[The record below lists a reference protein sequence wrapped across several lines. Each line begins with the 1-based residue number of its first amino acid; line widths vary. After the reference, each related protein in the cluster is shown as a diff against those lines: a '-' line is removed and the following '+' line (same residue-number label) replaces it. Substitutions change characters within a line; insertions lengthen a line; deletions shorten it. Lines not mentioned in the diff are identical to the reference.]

1 MKATALQPGQWL
13 RTSAGT
19 WVQVTAVSR
28 WTQQAGVHNLTIDDI
43 HTYYVVAGSAP
54 VLVHNTGPCDIDA
67 ATPTGSKGNPLL
79 TRTPNQPGTINGR
92 DYSGHALDRV
102 QQQGIMP
109 SAVENAT
116 RGPAIPGKVP
126 GTTAYYD
133 GANNITVITDSASGR
148 VVTVDYGKIR
158 Q

>member
-1 MKATALQPGQWL
+1 MRDLT
-13 RTSAGT
+13 
-19 WVQVTAVSR
+19 VTAF
-28 WTQQAGVHNLTIDDI
+28 
-43 HTYYVVAGSAP
+43 HTYYVLAGKTP
-54 VLVHNTGPCDIDA
+54 VLVHNSGPCDIDPS
-67 ATPTGSKGNPLL
+67 TPTGSKGNPLL

-92 DYSGHALDRV
+92 DYTGHALDRM

-109 SAVENAT
+109 SVVENAT